1 MIFIDRSFYGQTA
14 TRSPRSAI
22 DTNETS
28 ESLFCGN
35 CRTAILSGDVA
46 CRQCSTQVQDN
57 SDLKDLIGDYV
68 PYCRACGVP
77 VAKEATL
84 YCTKCWLSPLC
95 PEHFYPSTR
104 SCLLC
109 TAGETAEEPEQLSL
123 SRSPAGPWPN
133 PIPAAACP
141 KCGTHVR
148 QEVEFCPNC
157 GMNNRV
163 IKEADFAGFFPRIG
177 AAIIDSLPSL
187 VITGILFPVI
197 DIPGIFLLLLVGYHT
212 FFTYKK
218 GRTLGKMV
226 LGIKVMNINREPPTV
241 KQILLREVLGKL
253 LIFFTLFIGFIW
265 IIWDPKRRG
274 WHDYIS
280 GTYVT
285 HTKRDYP
292 YGERN

>member
-1 MIFIDRSFYGQTA
+1 
-14 TRSPRSAI
+14 
-22 DTNETS
+22 
-28 ESLFCGN
+28 
-35 CRTAILSGDVA
+35 
-46 CRQCSTQVQDN
+46 
-57 SDLKDLIGDYV
+57 
-68 PYCRACGVP
+68 
-77 VAKEATL
+77 
-84 YCTKCWLSPLC
+84 
-95 PEHFYPSTR
+95 
-104 SCLLC
+104 
-109 TAGETAEEPEQLSL
+109 
-123 SRSPAGPWPN
+123 
-133 PIPAAACP
+133 
-141 KCGTHVR
+141 
-148 QEVEFCPNC
+148 
-157 GMNNRV
+157 MNNRV
-163 IKEADFAGFFPRIG
+163 IKEADFAGLFPRIG